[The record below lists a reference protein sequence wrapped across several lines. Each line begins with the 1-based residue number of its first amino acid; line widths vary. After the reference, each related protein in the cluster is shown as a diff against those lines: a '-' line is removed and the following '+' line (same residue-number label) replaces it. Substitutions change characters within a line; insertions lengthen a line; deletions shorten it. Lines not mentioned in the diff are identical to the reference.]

1 MENTTQTRDIY
12 YHQKQ
17 YAKRNRN
24 RLNDYRMVYRHR
36 KKYFKFLDNKEKV
49 ETFKK
54 HKKYCLMLQNLD
66 RDLCLQMVQRL
77 SKTMSNPSN
86 KICSIFLPETLKRAN
101 DN

>member
-1 MENTTQTRDIY
+1 MENTTQTRDTY

-24 RLNDYRMVYRHR
+24 RLNDYRVVYRHR

-54 HKKYCLMLQNLD
+54 HKKYYLMLQNLD
-66 RDLCLQMVQRL
+66 RDLCLQIL
-77 SKTMSNPSN
+77 DSTA
-86 KICSIFLPETLKRAN
+86 E
-101 DN
+101 